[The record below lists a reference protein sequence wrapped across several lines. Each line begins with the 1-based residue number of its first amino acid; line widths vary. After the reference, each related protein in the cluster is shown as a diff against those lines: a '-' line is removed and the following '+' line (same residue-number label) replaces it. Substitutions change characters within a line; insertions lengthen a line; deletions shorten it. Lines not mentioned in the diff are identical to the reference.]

1 MVMSYSKSC
10 LLAFVALSAWGV
22 AGAQGT
28 AFVNFGSAAQT
39 IRGFGAATAWMP
51 QLSSAEA
58 NALFSNGNSQQMGL
72 SILRVRIDPAGSGNW
87 GTELA
92 NAQAAR
98 ARGAIVIATPWTPP
112 ASLKSNNNVVG
123 GVLNT
128 SSYAAY
134 ANYLQSFVN
143 FFASSGVPLYG
154 ISMQNEPDANVT
166 YESCSWTGSTM
177 ETWVANNSSV
187 LTIRLMMPE
196 SESFTTSFS
205 DPALNDSRAVGH
217 IGIIAGHI
225 YGVAPSR
232 YANAVSKGKEVWM
245 TEHYLTGSGIS
256 GAMAVA
262 KEINDSMSV
271 ANYNAYVWW
280 WAHDWAAENFSFGL
294 IDANA
299 NVKPAGYAVA
309 QYSKFVRPGYLRYNS
324 TYNPTSNIYVTAY
337 GGSGHHVIVAIN
349 MGSAAVNQ
357 PFTIQGTTVSSLTPF
372 RTSASQS
379 LAQLA
384 NVTVSNGTFTYSLPG
399 QSITTFSN

>member
-1 MVMSYSKSC
+1 MSYSKSC
-10 LLAFVALSAWGV
+10 FLVFVALSAWGV
-22 AGAQGT
+22 VGAQGT

-39 IRGFGAATAWMP
+39 IRGFGGATAWMP
-51 QLSSAEA
+51 QLTSAEA

-92 NAQAAR
+92 NAQAAQ

-123 GVLNT
+123 GILNT

-134 ANYLQSFVN
+134 ASYLQSFVN
-143 FFASSGVPLYG
+143 FFASSGVPLYA

-166 YESCSWTGSTM
+166 YESCSWTGSTLD
-177 ETWVANNSSV
+177 TWVANNSSV
-187 LTIRLMMPE
+187 LTTRLMMPE
-196 SESFTTSFS
+196 SESFTSSFS

-217 IGIIAGHI
+217 IGIVAGHI
-225 YGVAPSR
+225 YGVSPSR

-299 NVKPAGYAVA
+299 NVKSAGYAMA

-324 TYNPTSNIYVTAY
+324 TYSPSSNVYVTAY

-349 MGSAAVNQ
+349 MGSSAVNQ

-372 RTSASQS
+372 RTSASQN

>member
-1 MVMSYSKSC
+1 MSYSKSC

-39 IRGFGAATAWMP
+39 IRGFGGATAWMP

-92 NAQAAR
+92 NAQAAQ

-123 GVLNT
+123 GILNT

-134 ANYLQSFVN
+134 ANHLQSFVN
-143 FFASSGVPLYG
+143 FFASSGVPLYA

-166 YESCSWTGSTM
+166 YESCSWTGATM
-177 ETWVANNSSV
+177 DTWVANDSSV
-187 LTIRLMMPE
+187 LTTRLMMPE
-196 SESFTTSFS
+196 SESFTTRFS
-205 DPALNDSRAVGH
+205 DPALNDSRAVGR

-225 YGVAPSR
+225 YGVSPAGYP
-232 YANAVSKGKEVWM
+232 NAVSKGKEVWM

-262 KEINDSMSV
+262 KEINDSLSV

-280 WAHDWAAENFSFGL
+280 WVHDWPAENFSFGL

-299 NVKPAGYAVA
+299 NVKSAGYAMA

-324 TYNPTSNIYVTAY
+324 TYSPSSNVYVTAY

-357 PFTIQGTTVSSLTPF
+357 PFAIQGTTVSSLTPF
-372 RTSASQS
+372 RTSASQN

-384 NVTVSNGTFTYSLPG
+384 NVTVSNGTCTYSLPG

>member
-1 MVMSYSKSC
+1 MSFSKSC
-10 LLAFVALSAWGV
+10 LLAFAALSACGF
-22 AGAQGT
+22 AAAQGT

-39 IRGFGAATAWMP
+39 IRGFGGATAWMP

-58 NALFSNGNSQQMGL
+58 NALFSNGSSQQLGL

-112 ASLKSNNNVVG
+112 AALKSNNNVVG
-123 GVLNT
+123 GTLNT
-128 SSYAAY
+128 SSFAAY
-134 ANYLQSFVN
+134 ASYLQSFVN
-143 FFASSGVPLYG
+143 FFASSGVPLYA

-177 ETWVANNSSV
+177 DTWVANNSSV
-187 LTIRLMMPE
+187 LTTLLMMPE
-196 SESFTTSFS
+196 SESFTTGLS

-217 IGIIAGHI
+217 IGFIAGHI
-225 YGVAPSR
+225 YGVSASR
-232 YANAVSKGKEVWM
+232 YANALSKGKEVWM

-256 GAMAVA
+256 GALAVA

-280 WAHDWAAENFSFGL
+280 WVHDWPAESFSFGL

-299 NVKPAGYAVA
+299 NVKPAGYAMG

-324 TYNPTSNIYVTAY
+324 TYNPSSNVYVTAY
-337 GGSGHHVIVAIN
+337 AGSGHHVIVAIN
-349 MGSAAVNQ
+349 MGSSAVNQ
-357 PFTIQGTTVSSLTPF
+357 PFTIQGATVSSLTQY
-372 RTSASQS
+372 RTSATQN
-379 LAQLA
+379 LAQLS
-384 NVTVSNGTFTYSLPG
+384 NVTVSNGTFTDSLPG
-399 QSITTFSN
+399 QSITTFAN

>member
-1 MVMSYSKSC
+1 M
-10 LLAFVALSAWGV
+10 
-22 AGAQGT
+22 
-28 AFVNFGSAAQT
+28 
-39 IRGFGAATAWMP
+39 
-51 QLSSAEA
+51 
-58 NALFSNGNSQQMGL
+58 
-72 SILRVRIDPAGSGNW
+72 
-87 GTELA
+87 
-92 NAQAAR
+92 
-98 ARGAIVIATPWTPP
+98 
-112 ASLKSNNNVVG
+112 
-123 GVLNT
+123 
-128 SSYAAY
+128 
-134 ANYLQSFVN
+134 
-143 FFASSGVPLYG
+143 PLYA

-177 ETWVANNSSV
+177 DTWVANNSSV
-187 LTIRLMMPE
+187 LTTRLMMPE
-196 SESFTTSFS
+196 SESFTTSLS

-217 IGIIAGHI
+217 IGIVAGHI
-225 YGVAPSR
+225 YGVSPSK

-299 NVKPAGYAVA
+299 NLKSAGYAMA

-324 TYNPTSNIYVTAY
+324 TYNPSSNVYVTAY

-349 MGSAAVNQ
+349 TGSSAVNQ
-357 PFTIQGTTVSSLTPF
+357 PFTIQGATVSSLTPF
-372 RTSASQS
+372 RTSASQN

-384 NVTVSNGTFTYSLPG
+384 NVTVSNSAFTYSLPG

>member
-1 MVMSYSKSC
+1 
-10 LLAFVALSAWGV
+10 LAFAALSVCGF
-22 AGAQGT
+22 AGAQGV
-28 AFVNFGSAAQT
+28 AFVNFSSAAQT
-39 IRGFGAATAWMP
+39 IRGFGGATAWMP
-51 QLSSAEA
+51 QLSSAQA
-58 NALFSNGNSQQMGL
+58 NALFSNGSSQQIGL

-123 GVLNT
+123 GTLKT

-134 ANYLQSFVN
+134 ANHLQSFVN
-143 FFASSGVPLYG
+143 FFASSGVPLYA

-166 YESCSWTGSTM
+166 YESCSWTGATM
-177 ETWVANNSSV
+177 DTWVANNSSV
-187 LTIRLMMPE
+187 LTTKLMMPE
-196 SESFTTSFS
+196 SESFTTSYS

-225 YGVAPSR
+225 YGVSPSG
-232 YANAVSKGKEVWM
+232 YANAINKGKEVWM

-256 GAMAVA
+256 GALAVA

-280 WAHDWAAENFSFGL
+280 WAHDWPAENYSFGL

-299 NVKPAGYAVA
+299 NVKPAGYAMG

-324 TYNPTSNIYVTAY
+324 TYSPSSNVFVTAY
-337 GGSGHHVIVAIN
+337 AGSGHHVIVAIN
-349 MGSAAVNQ
+349 MGSSAVNQ
-357 PFTIQGTTVSSLTPF
+357 PFTIQGATVSSLVPHQ
-372 RTSASQS
+372 TSNSQN

-384 NVTVSNGTFTYSLPG
+384 PVTVSNGTFTYSLPG
-399 QSITTFSN
+399 QSITTFAD

>member
-1 MVMSYSKSC
+1 M
-10 LLAFVALSAWGV
+10 
-22 AGAQGT
+22 
-28 AFVNFGSAAQT
+28 AFVNFNSAAQT
-39 IRGFGAATAWMP
+39 IRGFGGATAWMP
-51 QLSSAEA
+51 QLSSAQA
-58 NALFSNGNSQQMGL
+58 NALFSNGSSQQIGL

-123 GVLNT
+123 GTLKT

-134 ANYLQSFVN
+134 ASHLQSFVN
-143 FFASSGVPLYG
+143 FFASSGVPLYA

-166 YESCSWTGSTM
+166 YESCSWTGATM
-177 ETWVANNSSV
+177 DTWVANNSSV
-187 LTIRLMMPE
+187 LTTKLMMPE
-196 SESFTTSFS
+196 SESFTTSYS

-225 YGVAPSR
+225 YGVSPSG
-232 YANAVSKGKEVWM
+232 YANAINKGKEVWM

-256 GAMAVA
+256 GALAVA

-280 WAHDWAAENFSFGL
+280 WAHDWPAENYSFGL

-299 NVKPAGYAVA
+299 NVKAAGYAMG

-324 TYNPTSNIYVTAY
+324 TYTPSSNVFVTAY
-337 GGSGHHVIVAIN
+337 AGSGHHVIVAIN
-349 MGSAAVNQ
+349 MGSSAVNQ
-357 PFTIQGTTVSSLTPF
+357 PFTIQGATVSSLVPHQ
-372 RTSASQS
+372 TSNSQN

-384 NVTVSNGTFTYSLPG
+384 PVTVSNGTFTYSLPG
-399 QSITTFSN
+399 QSITTFAD

>member
-1 MVMSYSKSC
+1 MSFSKSC
-10 LLAFVALSAWGV
+10 WLAFVALGTCGF

-39 IRGFGAATAWMP
+39 IRGFGGATAWMP

-58 NALFSNGNSQQMGL
+58 NALFSNGNSQQIGL

-123 GVLNT
+123 GILNT

-134 ANYLQSFVN
+134 ANHLQSFVN
-143 FFASSGVPLYG
+143 FFASSGVPLYA
-154 ISMQNEPDANVT
+154 ISMQNEPDARVT

-177 ETWVANNSSV
+177 DTWVANNSSV
-187 LTIRLMMPE
+187 LTIKLMMPE
-196 SESFTTSFS
+196 SESFTTSLS

-217 IGIIAGHI
+217 IGMIAGHI
-225 YGVAPSR
+225 YGVSPSA
-232 YANAVSKGKEVWM
+232 YPNAVAKGKEVWM

-280 WAHDWAAENFSFGL
+280 WVHDWPAENFSFGL

-299 NVKPAGYAVA
+299 NVKPAGYAMA

-324 TYNPTSNIYVTAY
+324 TYTPSSGVYVTAY
-337 GGSGHHVIVAIN
+337 GGGGHHVIVAIN

-357 PFTIQGTTVSSLTPF
+357 PFTIQGATVSSLTPF
-372 RTSASQS
+372 RTSASQN

-384 NVTVSNGTFTYSLPG
+384 NVTVSNGIFTYSLPG

>member
-1 MVMSYSKSC
+1 
-10 LLAFVALSAWGV
+10 LAFAALSVCGF
-22 AGAQGT
+22 AGAQGV
-28 AFVNFGSAAQT
+28 AFVNFSSAAQT
-39 IRGFGAATAWMP
+39 IRGFGGATAWMP
-51 QLSSAEA
+51 QLSSAQA
-58 NALFSNGNSQQMGL
+58 NALFSNGSSQQIGL

-123 GVLNT
+123 GTLKT

-134 ANYLQSFVN
+134 ANHLQSFVN
-143 FFASSGVPLYG
+143 FFASSGVPLYA

-166 YESCSWTGSTM
+166 YESCSWTGATM
-177 ETWVANNSSV
+177 DTWVANNSSV
-187 LTIRLMMPE
+187 LTTKLMMPE
-196 SESFTTSFS
+196 SESFTTNYS

-225 YGVAPSR
+225 YGVSPSG
-232 YANAVSKGKEVWM
+232 YANAINKGKEVWM

-256 GAMAVA
+256 GALAVA

-280 WAHDWAAENFSFGL
+280 WAHDWPAENYSFGL

-299 NVKPAGYAVA
+299 NVKPAGYAMG

-324 TYNPTSNIYVTAY
+324 TYSPSSNVFVTAY
-337 GGSGHHVIVAIN
+337 AGSGHHVIVAIN
-349 MGSAAVNQ
+349 MGSSAVNQ
-357 PFTIQGTTVSSLTPF
+357 PFTIQGATVSSLVPHQ
-372 RTSASQS
+372 TSNSQN

-384 NVTVSNGTFTYSLPG
+384 PVTVSNGTFTYSLPG
-399 QSITTFSN
+399 QSITTFAD

>member
-1 MVMSYSKSC
+1 MSFSKSC
-10 LLAFVALSAWGV
+10 WLALVALGACGL

-39 IRGFGAATAWMP
+39 IRGFGGATAWMP
-51 QLSSAEA
+51 QLTSAEA
-58 NALFSNGNSQQMGL
+58 NALFSNGSSQQLGL

-92 NAQAAR
+92 NGQAAR

-112 ASLKSNNNVVG
+112 AALKSNNNVVG
-123 GVLNT
+123 GILNT

-134 ANYLQSFVN
+134 ASYLQSFVN
-143 FFASSGVPLYG
+143 FFASSGVPLYA

-177 ETWVANNSSV
+177 DTWVANNSSV
-187 LTIRLMMPE
+187 LSTLLMMPE
-196 SESFTTSFS
+196 SESFVTGLS

-217 IGIIAGHI
+217 IGLIAGHI
-225 YGVAPSR
+225 YGVSPSK

-256 GAMAVA
+256 GALAVA

-280 WAHDWAAENFSFGL
+280 WVHDWAAESFSFGL

-299 NVKPAGYAVA
+299 NVKPAGYAMG

-324 TYNPTSNIYVTAY
+324 TYNPSSNVYVTAY

-349 MGSAAVNQ
+349 MGSSAVNQ
-357 PFTIQGTTVSSLTPF
+357 PFTIQGATVSSLTPY
-372 RTSASQS
+372 RTSASQN
-379 LAQLA
+379 LAQLS
-384 NVTVSNGTFTYSLPG
+384 NVTVSNGTFTNSLPG
-399 QSITTFSN
+399 QSITTFAN

>member
-1 MVMSYSKSC
+1 MSVPKSC
-10 LLAFVALSAWGV
+10 LLAFVALSVCGFAC
-22 AGAQGT
+22 AQGV
-28 AFVNFGSAAQT
+28 AFVNFNSAAQT
-39 IRGFGAATAWMP
+39 IRGFGGATAWMP
-51 QLSSAEA
+51 QLSSAQA
-58 NALFSNGNSQQMGL
+58 NALFSNGSSQQIGL

-98 ARGAIVIATPWTPP
+98 ARGASVIATPWTPP

-123 GVLNT
+123 GTLKT

-134 ANYLQSFVN
+134 ASHLQSFVN
-143 FFASSGVPLYG
+143 FFASSGVPLYA

-166 YESCSWTGSTM
+166 YESCSWTGATM
-177 ETWVANNSSV
+177 DTWVANNSSV
-187 LTIRLMMPE
+187 LTTKLMMPE
-196 SESFTTSFS
+196 SESFTTSYS

-225 YGVAPSR
+225 YGVSPSG
-232 YANAVSKGKEVWM
+232 YANAINKGKEVWM

-256 GAMAVA
+256 GALAVA

-280 WAHDWAAENFSFGL
+280 WAHDWPAENYSFGL

-299 NVKPAGYAVA
+299 NVKAAGYAMG

-324 TYNPTSNIYVTAY
+324 TYNPSSNVFVTAY
-337 GGSGHHVIVAIN
+337 AGSGHHVIVAIN
-349 MGSAAVNQ
+349 MGSSAVNQ
-357 PFTIQGTTVSSLTPF
+357 PFTIQGATVSSLVPHQ
-372 RTSASQS
+372 TSNSET

-384 NVTVSNGTFTYSLPG
+384 PVTVSNGTFTSSLPG
-399 QSITTFSN
+399 QSITTFAD

>member
-1 MVMSYSKSC
+1 
-10 LLAFVALSAWGV
+10 LAFVALSVCGFAC
-22 AGAQGT
+22 AQGV
-28 AFVNFGSAAQT
+28 AFVNFNSAAQT
-39 IRGFGAATAWMP
+39 IRGFGGATAWMP
-51 QLSSAEA
+51 QLSSAQA
-58 NALFSNGNSQQMGL
+58 NALFSNGSSQQIGL

-98 ARGAIVIATPWTPP
+98 ARGASVIATPWTPP

-123 GVLNT
+123 GTLKT

-134 ANYLQSFVN
+134 ASHLQSFVN
-143 FFASSGVPLYG
+143 FFASSGVPLYA

-166 YESCSWTGSTM
+166 YESCSWTGATM
-177 ETWVANNSSV
+177 DTWVANNSSV
-187 LTIRLMMPE
+187 LTTKLMMPE
-196 SESFTTSFS
+196 SESFTTSYS

-225 YGVAPSR
+225 YGVSPSG
-232 YANAVSKGKEVWM
+232 YANAINKGKEVWM

-256 GAMAVA
+256 GALAVA

-280 WAHDWAAENFSFGL
+280 WAHDWPAENYSFGL

-299 NVKPAGYAVA
+299 NVKAAGYAMG

-324 TYNPTSNIYVTAY
+324 TYNPSSNVFVTAY
-337 GGSGHHVIVAIN
+337 AGSGHHVIVAIN
-349 MGSAAVNQ
+349 MGSSAVNQ
-357 PFTIQGTTVSSLTPF
+357 PFTIQGATVSSLVPHQ
-372 RTSASQS
+372 TSNSQN

-384 NVTVSNGTFTYSLPG
+384 PVTVSNGTFTYSLPG
-399 QSITTFSN
+399 QSITTFAD

>member
-1 MVMSYSKSC
+1 MSCSKSC

-39 IRGFGAATAWMP
+39 IRGFGGATAWMP

-92 NAQAAR
+92 NAQAAQ

-112 ASLKSNNNVVG
+112 AALKSNNNVVG
-123 GVLNT
+123 GILNT

-134 ANYLQSFVN
+134 ANHLQSFVN
-143 FFASSGVPLYG
+143 FFASSGVPLYA

-177 ETWVANNSSV
+177 DTWVANNSSV
-187 LTIRLMMPE
+187 LTTRLMMPE
-196 SESFTTSFS
+196 SESFTTRFS
-205 DPALNDSRAVGH
+205 DPALDDSRAVGH
-217 IGIIAGHI
+217 IGLVAGHI
-225 YGVAPSR
+225 YGVSPSG
-232 YANAVSKGKEVWM
+232 YPNAVSKGKEVWM

-280 WAHDWAAENFSFGL
+280 WVHDWPAENFSFGL

-299 NVKPAGYAVA
+299 NVKPAGYAMA
-309 QYSKFVRPGYLRYNS
+309 QYSKFVRPGYHRYNS
-324 TYNPTSNIYVTAY
+324 TYTPSSNVYVTAY
-337 GGSGHHVIVAIN
+337 GGSGHHVIVALN

-357 PFTIQGTTVSSLTPF
+357 PFTIQGATVSSLTPF
-372 RTSASQS
+372 RTSASQN

-384 NVTVSNGTFTYSLPG
+384 NVTVANGTFTYSLPG